1 MVPDGIR
8 EKFDLYRKW
17 FRTLLIK
24 EYLNLPA
31 LYQGR
36 FLIIVQKFLDD
47 CKKINEESKA
57 VKERVIEIT
66 VKRVVP
72 EFLEE
77 VMENKDTYE
86 VFGTCA
92 DGEDEEIKIVFPIKK
107 PRPKIGAKI
116 HHTVFSLDEIVWYS
130 SKEEL
135 LSRGTNT

>member
-1 MVPDGIR
+1 MIPDGIR

-31 LYQGR
+31 LYQER

-47 CKKINEESKA
+47 CKKIHEESKA

-92 DGEDEEIKIVFPIKK
+92 DSEDEIKII
-107 PRPKIGAKI
+107 
-116 HHTVFSLDEIVWYS
+116 
-130 SKEEL
+130 
-135 LSRGTNT
+135 TNEKTPERSN